1 MLFLGKN
8 GTHTYTH
15 THEHPVIILD
25 VNSDICLQI
34 YVYSESYVV
43 CMCER
48 LSLMH
53 FMFDPGMKVFKN
65 ACMSEP

>member
-25 VNSDICLQI
+25 VNSDDMFTNICI
-34 YVYSESYVV
+34 
-43 CMCER
+43 
-48 LSLMH
+48 
-53 FMFDPGMKVFKN
+53 
-65 ACMSEP
+65 